1 MSPPS
6 TDSSQVGRI
15 NLCWGERT
23 STLQVE
29 LPDIVHARYPCSP
42 LQAGICDLSPSP
54 DQDQLNLVRE
64 WVIEINQHQGRCAL
78 IDISQKLATSP
89 WKMLTASGL
98 NWLVRPESLYM
109 ALRCALTLLNS
120 RQFLLVTLLGL
131 SAQDLDPAD
140 GLILQAALP
149 PRTTLLFVPFL
160 PWDNSGEPV
169 ALPRDRQSHCA

>member
-6 TDSSQVGRI
+6 TDSSKVGRI
-15 NLCWGERT
+15 NLCWGEQP
-23 STLQVE
+23 SNKEVE
-29 LPDIVHARYPCSP
+29 LPDIVRSRYPCSP
-42 LQAGICDLSPSP
+42 LQAGICDLSASLE
-54 DQDQLNLVRE
+54 QDQLTLLQQ

-78 IDISQKLATSP
+78 IDVSQRLTSAH

-98 NWLVRPESLYM
+98 NWLVRPDSLYT
-109 ALRCALTLLNS
+109 ALRCTLTLLNS

-149 PRTTLLFVPFL
+149 PRTTLLFVQFL

-169 ALPRDRQSHCA
+169 ALPRDHGSCCA